1 MNEARHLL
9 KVKLMHEQH
18 MKAEKDRSQIRKQ
31 QLGTNEN
38 ELAGLT
44 TDFNGAAILSQ
55 QPDLGGF

>member
-9 KVKLMHEQH
+9 KVKLMSEQH
-18 MKAEKDRSQIRKQ
+18 MKAEKDLSQIRKQ
-31 QLGTNEN
+31 QGTNEN

-55 QPDLGGF
+55 QPNLGGF

>member
-9 KVKLMHEQH
+9 KVKLMSEQH

-31 QLGTNEN
+31 QGTNEN

-55 QPDLGGF
+55 QPNLGGF

>member
-9 KVKLMHEQH
+9 KVKLMNEQH
-18 MKAEKDRSQIRKQ
+18 TQAEKDRSQIRKQ
-31 QLGTNEN
+31 QGTNEN

-55 QPDLGGF
+55 QPNLGGF

>member
-9 KVKLMHEQH
+9 KVKLMNEQH

-31 QLGTNEN
+31 QGTNEN

-55 QPDLGGF
+55 QPNLGGF

>member
-9 KVKLMHEQH
+9 KVKLMHEQN

-31 QLGTNEN
+31 QQGTNEN

-55 QPDLGGF
+55 QPSLGGF